1 MGKKGQLIIF
11 SFLQDGVNKL
21 SLLLSSITT
30 IQQSKL
36 FLIKISSLG
45 FDLLYKPFNPV
56 SADLL
61 SNIVCE
67 KIEELVVL
75 LVKMMRSGYVTD
87 YITWL
92 VSI

>member
-11 SFLQDGVNKL
+11 FFLQDGVNKL

-45 FDLLYKPFNPV
+45 FDLLYKPFNPS
-56 SADLL
+56 SADLF
-61 SNIVCE
+61 SDIVCKKKGTSGTTRENDE
-67 KIEELVVL
+67 KRL
-75 LVKMMRSGYVTD
+75 RH
-87 YITWL
+87 
-92 VSI
+92 